1 MGTLGQDFLYGLRTL
16 LKNPSFAVIAVLTLA
31 LGIGSS
37 AAIFSVIDH
46 VLLEPFP
53 YAHSNRLMMIEIED
67 ADPSGTDSRA
77 GFTTPEFRD
86 YYRHSRVFD
95 AVIGH
100 VSTDI
105 LYTTAEGTERFN
117 GHLVTPQTFET
128 LGVPPLLGRAMQPG
142 DYESGAP
149 PVFLMRYKTWASRFN
164 ADPKILNQV
173 FVLNGTPRTLVGIMP
188 PRFAL
193 GGADIW
199 IPDPMDNSTKTMD
212 RQFPA
217 YWQLIGRLKPGVSI
231 RQAESEL
238 TPVAQD
244 VARVYPENYP
254 KHFSVHVISL
264 ADAVVGDF
272 RPTLFIVLGAVGV
285 LLLIACGNVAGLL
298 LARATTRE
306 KEFAIRAALGASRLR
321 LIRQLLVESLLLATA
336 GAAFGCLLASIA
348 LKALIAA
355 IPQDIIPEETV
366 IQMNARVLLFALGV
380 AVLTAVI
387 FGLAPALQI
396 SRRDLNDPLR
406 DSGKG
411 VNDNSRRVNLR
422 NALVVLEVALS
433 LTLLTSAGL
442 LMKSF
447 LSLRQVHLGLRPD
460 HVLVVRLPLPEDR
473 YKTAEQVRGF
483 FRPLLLRVKSLPGVI
498 DATETSTLPL
508 YGGITGDVDVSGKT
522 HSEKWSTFIQLCSE
536 GYFST
541 VGISFLQGRPFS
553 EAEVNGARKL
563 VVVNQKFARQYL
575 GAANPIGQRL
585 HLPSLETFSDPL
597 PDAWFEIVGVVAD
610 AKNQGLQQPA
620 LPETWIPYTVT
631 GSARRGLLVR
641 TSGEP
646 MMMMNAVRT
655 EIWATDRA
663 VALTMT
669 GTLEGYINS
678 YSYSQPRFGFL
689 LMGIFAGVG
698 LILVAIGVYSVIA
711 YATARR
717 THEIGI
723 RMALGAQP
731 QNVLGL
737 IVGQGAWMA
746 LEGIALGWVT
756 SFALTRLLASMLFEV
771 KPGDPL
777 VFAAVSALLL
787 AVTLLACYIPARRA
801 MRVDPMVALHY
812 E

>member
-1 MGTLGQDFLYGLRTL
+1 MGTVGQDFSYGLRTL

-53 YAHSNRLMMIEIED
+53 YATSNRLMMIEIED
-67 ADPSGTDSRA
+67 ADRSGTDPRTS
-77 GFTTPEFRD
+77 FTTPEFRD
-86 YYRHSRVFD
+86 YYRHSDVFD

-100 VSTDI
+100 VSTDV

-128 LGVPPLLGRAMQPG
+128 LGVPPLLGRAIEPG
-142 DYESGAP
+142 DYPSGAP
-149 PVFLMRYKTWASRFN
+149 PVFVMRYKTWASRFGAN
-164 ADPKILNQV
+164 PKILHQI

-199 IPDPMDNSTKTMD
+199 IPDPMDRSTRTMD

-217 YWQLIGRLKPGVSI
+217 YWQLIGRLKAGVSI
-231 RQAESEL
+231 HQAESL
-238 TPVAQD
+238 LAPVAQS

-254 KHFSVHVISL
+254 KHFHVHVISL

-285 LLLIACGNVAGLL
+285 LLLIACGNVAGLM

-306 KEFAIRAALGASRLR
+306 KEFAIRAALGASRSR

-336 GAAFGCLLASIA
+336 GAVFGCLLASMA
-348 LKALIAA
+348 LNALIAV

-366 IQMNARVLLFALGV
+366 IQMNAPVLLFALGA
-380 AVLTAVI
+380 AVLTAII

-411 VNDNSRRVNLR
+411 VNGGSRRVNLR
-422 NALVVLEVALS
+422 NAVVVLEVALS
-433 LTLLTSAGL
+433 LTLLISAGL

-460 HVLVVRLPLPEDR
+460 HVLVVRLPLPEER
-473 YKTAEQVRGF
+473 YKTAQQVQGF

-498 DATETSTLPL
+498 DATETSTLPP
-508 YGGITGDVDVSGKT
+508 YGGITGEVDVSGKT

-541 VGISFLQGRPFS
+541 VGISFLQGRSFS
-553 EAEVNGARKL
+553 EAEVNGARRL

-575 GAANPIGQRL
+575 GAGNPIGQRL
-585 HLPSLETFSDPL
+585 HLPSLEAFSDPL

-620 LPETWIPYTVT
+620 LPEAWIPYTVT
-631 GSARRGLLVR
+631 GSARRGLLIR

-669 GTLEGYINS
+669 GTLESYINS
-678 YSYSQPRFGFL
+678 YSYSQPRFGL
-689 LMGIFAGVG
+689 LLVGIFAGVG
-698 LILVAIGVYSVIA
+698 LILVTIGVYSVIA

-717 THEIGI
+717 TREIGI
-723 RMALGAQP
+723 RMALGAQR
-731 QNVLGL
+731 QNILGL
-737 IVGQGAWMA
+737 IVGQGARMA
-746 LEGIALGWVT
+746 LAGVALGSIT

-771 KPGDPL
+771 KPSDPL
-777 VFAAVSALLL
+777 VFVAVSALLL